1 MKAVIVEDEVLSS
14 RHLKTLLEELG
25 GIEVV
30 AQLDSIEDTVQ
41 WFREN
46 ESPEVLFL
54 DIHLADGSSF
64 DIFEQVPIHCPI
76 VFTTAYD
83 EYALNAFRVNSISYL
98 LKPLKKSD
106 VQEALQ
112 KLKRLRGQPD
122 PSPELKELLRHL
134 RAQSEY
140 KSHFLVSARGDKL
153 LPLKVDDI
161 AYIHIDDGVV
171 KAHAYDGTLYF
182 MDQTLD
188 ELSTQ
193 LNPKAFH
200 RVNRQYILA
209 RNAIRDLDQWFHS
222 RLAVNLTVP
231 ADEKILI
238 SRANVPEF
246 KRWFTG
252 RGS

>member
-14 RHLKTLLEELG
+14 RHLKKLLEEIG
-25 GIEVV
+25 GIQVI

-41 WFREN
+41 WFHEN
-46 ESPEVLFL
+46 NTPDVLFL

-64 DIFEQVPIHCPI
+64 DIFEQVAIHCPI

-83 EYALNAFRVNSISYL
+83 EYALDAFKVNSISYL

-106 VQEALQ
+106 VQEGLD
-112 KLKRLRGQPD
+112 KLKRLRGQSD

-153 LPLKVDDI
+153 LPLKVEDI
-161 AYIHIDDGVV
+161 AYIHIAEGIV
-171 KAHAYDGTLYF
+171 KAHTYDGTIYF

-188 ELSTQ
+188 ELGAQ
-193 LNPKAFH
+193 LNPLTFH

-222 RLAVNLTVP
+222 RLSVNLTVP
-231 ADEKILI
+231 AEEKILI
-238 SRANVPEF
+238 SRANVAEF
-246 KRWFTG
+246 KRWFSG
-252 RGS
+252 RLS